1 MRILVPLLHNVT
13 NVAVIVYALW
23 IMFFATEL
31 DFSLLRLLLSFV
43 AGAFLIQALPFGQ
56 ALVPILWE
64 RWWLGV
70 PFSEVSDLAWGLA
83 IAAAI
88 AEALLFIYIGRK
100 GGQRVA

>member
-1 MRILVPLLHNVT
+1 ILSFFTAFSGFSVVGKIRSWRRARSSYTAGSMRILVPLLHNVT

-70 PFSEVSDLAWGLA
+70 PFSE
-83 IAAAI
+83 
-88 AEALLFIYIGRK
+88 
-100 GGQRVA
+100 